1 MRVPIEAMRSLGT
14 GKKFTL
20 ATVAGI
26 FKGTVFS
33 KKYMG
38 YHIVAKGEQLST

>member
-1 MRVPIEAMRSLGT
+1 MSQYRHEVR
-14 GKKFTL
+14 KKFTL
-20 ATVAGI
+20 ATVAGD

-38 YHIVAKGEQLST
+38 YHIVAKEEQLST

>member
-1 MRVPIEAMRSLGT
+1 MRVQLEAMRSSGT

-20 ATVAGI
+20 ATVAGD

-33 KKYMG
+33 KKYMRN
-38 YHIVAKGEQLST
+38 HIVAKEEQLST